1 MLILFEGN
9 DESSKKNLATDDDL
23 NNHLDD
29 YFCLERKNL
38 HENVLKASAR
48 IEVNEKSKFVNKN
61 DKSCYLNSYTSPY
74 DDEFMDY
81 EIVGPLQ
88 EEKVKAPDYAN
99 DLFLTNSIL
108 SSPIKSQSITHVKAF
123 QNIKNANYSKS
134 FKSPPVLNIEEC
146 KGKFKLYLQ

>member
-48 IEVNEKSKFVNKN
+48 IEVNEKSKFVR
-61 DKSCYLNSYTSPY
+61 
-74 DDEFMDY
+74 
-81 EIVGPLQ
+81 I
-88 EEKVKAPDYAN
+88 
-99 DLFLTNSIL
+99 
-108 SSPIKSQSITHVKAF
+108 
-123 QNIKNANYSKS
+123 SK
-134 FKSPPVLNIEEC
+134 FE
-146 KGKFKLYLQ
+146 Q